1 MPVLPRRIGISKCFS
16 ASLVAKCLAVMLGI
30 VLLSL
35 PAFSQGSNGT
45 IQGGVFDQTGGAVSG
60 AAVTVT
66 DVARGATRTL
76 TTDSAGAYIATNLIP
91 GLYTVKAEAKGFQ
104 TVEHSNVQVE
114 VGTNS
119 RVDFTLQPGA
129 QTQTVTVTSEA
140 PAVDTTDATLGGTVS
155 NAAILALPLNGRNFE
170 RLLQLRPGVATNP
183 GAGAGESSTNGRRTG
198 NDLLLVEGIPLI
210 GPSNGGTTLNSVYR
224 TGDANSLLPIDAIQ
238 EFNTEQNPKAE
249 YGWRDGSVIDVG
261 VKSGTNDLHGAAYAF
276 GRDAEALDARNAF
289 TAPNAV
295 PSVTPATVEQFGAVG
310 GGRIVKDK
318 LFWFLGYEGLRTTLT
333 NPFVDQIPADVAF
346 GTTPATQN
354 VNLSM
359 VDACNALAGPG
370 KTVGVGPFT
379 PVGTPQGVSA
389 LSAQLAGITIDPVNG
404 CKVSPSSSS
413 FENLFPYNPTQ
424 NINYTPN
431 LVTTGPLN
439 NGFIKGD
446 YAISQHQ
453 HLSGF
458 YFISKSSQLVQYSNS
473 QLTPNWEAN
482 VPSNVQQWTG
492 NYTWTPNST
501 WVNEFRGGYG
511 FLDAQTISADVGMFT
526 QPAWPN
532 GYGFNSGVTQKTPIS
547 YGGLPNIVFSGAFN
561 SYLGAGKRT
570 GVRGPEGN
578 FSLIDNVS
586 YLRGK
591 HAFKWGAQYIDV
603 IYDNDAYNYANGQ
616 AKFSSLTNFLSG
628 VVKNGNLLV
637 GNPNVVARAHWF
649 GFFFQD
655 DYRVTNRITA
665 NLGLRWEYEAPPVE
679 QNNYEG
685 TFVPTVNPA
694 KTFAVQQAGPGTN
707 VPNIYNADYRDF
719 SPRGGL
725 AWDVQGNGKTVVR
738 AGASLMRNPEI
749 VGEYI
754 GFAPFGANVPSLG
767 INTSG
772 TALNAH
778 TAEALPLGG
787 CKSAPASGTQCG
799 NFNWSIAGPVFPTGG
814 TVTVSS
820 NGGPATAYSGVT
832 CLAPP
837 PIDVVISGVTPPAC
851 STQAVNPNFK
861 QPYSIQWNLDIQ
873 RAITN
878 NLTVDVAYIGVH
890 GGNEATWTD
899 INQPAI
905 GAGYFTPSASLGGI
919 SPAASCAASAPT
931 FTACGVLGSKGQNGA
946 FNDAVTANEVATAP
960 YGSQF
965 PYLSNIVQLGNQD
978 YSNYNGLQLTL
989 NERATHGLSFLLGY
1003 TFAHALDIVSADSTS
1018 QSLLPIDSQN
1028 VKSSY
1033 GNSDFDIRQRF
1044 NFSPSYNI
1052 PSVKSPAQL
1061 LEGWSISGIVS
1072 LQSGLPWYPVEQ
1084 TNDILGTGEINNS
1097 IDASIQTWNYSG
1109 PKSAFTSG
1117 PFGIPLL
1124 TGAAATNTCGAA
1136 AVAPYAPGSQLAV
1149 LAQAALANYGCYF
1162 QNGGYLTP
1170 PALGTIGNSGRNSFR
1185 VLPYYNVDMSIA
1197 KVWKFRE
1204 RYTAQFRAEFFNIF
1218 NRTNYGA
1225 PAANQYDPG
1234 AGSSQFGCACA
1245 TPDVA
1250 GNNPILGS
1258 GGPRHIQFGLKLSF

>member
-1 MPVLPRRIGISKCFS
+1 
-16 ASLVAKCLAVMLGI
+16 MLG
-30 VLLSL
+30 VLLLSL

-45 IQGGVFDQTGGAVSG
+45 IQGNVVDQTGGAVAN

-66 DVARGATRTL
+66 DVARGVTRTL

-91 GLYTVKAEAKGFQ
+91 GEYTVKAAAMGFQ
-104 TVEHSNVQVE
+104 TIEHANVQVQ
-114 VGTNS
+114 VGVNT

-170 RLLQLRPGVATNP
+170 RLLQLRPGVVTDP
-183 GAGAGESSTNGRRTG
+183 GAGAGDSSTNGRRSG

-224 TGDANSLLPIDAIQ
+224 TGDSNSLLPIDAIQ

-276 GRDAEALDARNAF
+276 GRDAQGLDARNAF
-289 TAPNAV
+289 TDPNA
-295 PSVTPATVEQFGAVG
+295 TPTVDAATVEQFGAVA

-333 NPFVDQIPADVAF
+333 NPFVDTIPADISF
-346 GTTPATQN
+346 GATPN
-354 VNLSM
+354 PKLSM
-359 VDACNALAGPG
+359 VDACNAVGAANVNPLSALLAGL
-370 KTVGVGPFT
+370 TQVGSGSCA
-379 PVGTPQGVSA
+379 VSK
-389 LSAQLAGITIDPVNG
+389 S
-404 CKVSPSSSS
+404 SPT
-413 FENLFPYNPTQ
+413 NLFPYNGTT

-446 YAISQHQ
+446 YAISEHQ

-458 YFISKSSQLVQYSNS
+458 FFVSKSQQLVQYNNS

-482 VPSNVQQWTG
+482 VPSDVEQYTG
-492 NYTWTPNST
+492 NYTWTPNSA

-511 FLDAQTISADVGMFT
+511 FLNAKTLSADANLFPVT
-526 QPAWPN
+526 S
-532 GYGFNSGVTQKTPIS
+532 YGFNSGIDPTTEPL
-547 YGGLPNIVFSGAFN
+547 YGGLPNIVFASKDFN

-570 GVRGPEGN
+570 GFRGPEGN
-578 FSLIDNVS
+578 FSLIDQVS

-591 HAFKWGAQYIDV
+591 HAFKWGAQFIDV
-603 IYDNDAYNYANGQ
+603 IYDNNAFNYANGQ
-616 AKFSSLTNFLSG
+616 VKFNTLKDFLTGN
-628 VVKNGNLLV
+628 VHNGQILV

-649 GFFFQD
+649 GFFLQD
-655 DYRVTNRITA
+655 DYRVTSRVTA
-665 NLGLRWEYEAPPVE
+665 NLGLRWEYEVPPVE

-685 TFVPTVNPA
+685 TFVPTVDTSAANP
-694 KTFAVQQAGPGTN
+694 KDRFAVQQAGPGTK
-707 VPNIYNADYRDF
+707 VPNIYNPDLRDF
-719 SPRGGL
+719 SPRAGL

-754 GFAPFGANVPSLG
+754 GFAPFGANVPSIGLSQTG
-767 INTSG
+767 
-772 TALNAH
+772 AVNAH
-778 TAEALPLGG
+778 TAETYALVGNTASGG
-787 CKSAPASGTQCG
+787 NVNWNASAIGGKSAT
-799 NFNWSIAGPVFPTGG
+799 PVFPTGG
-814 TVTVSS
+814 TVTV
-820 NGGPATAYSGVT
+820 GGQTYSGVT
-832 CLAPP
+832 CLTPTEANDPNTTG
-837 PIDVVISGVTPPAC
+837 VIPPAC
-851 STQAVNPNFK
+851 TTQAVNPNFK

-878 NLTVDVAYIGVH
+878 NLTVDAAYIGVH

-905 GAGYFTPSASLGGI
+905 GAGYTPAVITACL
-919 SPAASCAASAPT
+919 SPASVAAGYNKCSPDS
-931 FTACGVLGSKGQNGA
+931 TA
-946 FNDAVTANEVATAP
+946 EVGP
-960 YGSQF
+960 YSSRF

-978 YSNYNGLQLTL
+978 YSNYNGFQLTL
-989 NERATHGLSFLLGY
+989 NERATHGLSFLMGY
-1003 TFAHALDIVSADSTS
+1003 TFAHSLDIVSVDSTS
-1018 QSLLPIDSQN
+1018 QALLPMDSQN

-1044 NFSPSYNI
+1044 NLSPSYNL
-1052 PSVKSPAQL
+1052 PSIKSPAQL
-1061 LEGWSISGIVS
+1061 LEGWTVSGILS
-1072 LQSGLPWYPVEQ
+1072 MQSGEPWYPTDQ
-1084 TNDILGTGEINNS
+1084 TNDILGTGELNNP

-1109 PKSAFTSG
+1109 PKSAFTAS
-1117 PFGIPLL
+1117 PNQNGIPFFSG
-1124 TGAAATNTCGAA
+1124 TDASTICGAA
-1136 AVAPYAPGSQLAV
+1136 AQAPYAPGSQDAKLAI
-1149 LAQAALANYGCYF
+1149 AALANFGCYF

-1170 PALGTIGNSGRNSFR
+1170 PALGQPGNSGRNVFR
-1185 VLPYYNVDMSIA
+1185 LPPYYNVDMSIA
-1197 KVWKFRE
+1197 KTWKFRE
-1204 RYTAQFRAEFFNIF
+1204 RYSAQFRAEFFNIF
-1218 NRTNYGA
+1218 NWTNYGA
-1225 PAANQYDPG
+1225 PTNGGNPNQTDPG
-1234 AGSSQFGCACA
+1234 AGQQFGCTCS

-1258 GGPRHIQFGLKLSF
+1258 GGPRHIQFGLKLNW